1 MRNGGLREDASGEE
15 PFCVGR
21 ASGGAVFAPVRS
33 VSGLIW
39 NSDFGVKN
47 EIFLTVFSAR
57 SAATAA
63 KLPSVRQRRLERQQ
77 AGQKNQKEISSFFPE
92 KSEFHIRPET
102 ERTGAKTA
110 PPEARP
116 TQNGSSPD
124 AGCGLRGLYG
134 FVFGGYIFLKR
145 QLEITRF

>member
-1 MRNGGLREDASGEE
+1 MLGRTHLQARHCRYGRPLQGTAS
-15 PFCVGR
+15 CL
-21 ASGGAVFAPVRS
+21 SGGCGMRHFVFC
-33 VSGLIW
+33 
-39 NSDFGVKN
+39 VKN

-77 AGQKNQKEISSFFPE
+77 AGQKNQQEISSFFPA
-92 KSEFHIRPET
+92 KSEFHIRPEP

-134 FVFGGYIFLKR
+134 FIFGGYIFLKR